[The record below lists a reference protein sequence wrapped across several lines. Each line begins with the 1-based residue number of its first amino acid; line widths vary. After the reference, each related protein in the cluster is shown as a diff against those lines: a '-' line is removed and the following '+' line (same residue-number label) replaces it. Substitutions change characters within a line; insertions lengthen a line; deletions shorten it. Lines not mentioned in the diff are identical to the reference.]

1 MKKTLL
7 LIALLAAT
15 LNTAFAERADSQ
27 KKAEIT
33 ADSLAV
39 DDVTQ
44 VRTLT
49 GNVLLTRGTLIMKA
63 GKAVMRTDPEGYDYV
78 TFTAAPGS
86 LATFRQ
92 KRDGGDFWTEGEAER
107 IEYDNKVEVL
117 KMYSRAK
124 LTKLEGARVTE
135 QVEGAYVSYDSRKE
149 FSKVENSTTGESKP
163 GGGRVKITIEP
174 RRPVA
179 APAPAGK
186 Q

>member
-1 MKKTLL
+1 MKKTSL

-15 LNTAFAERADSQ
+15 FQIAYAERADST

-33 ADSLAV
+33 ADSLAI

-49 GNVLLTRGTLIMKA
+49 GNVLLTRGTMVMKA
-63 GKAVMRTDPEGYDYV
+63 GKAVMRTDPQGYNFV
-78 TFTAAPGS
+78 TFTASAGG

-92 KRDGGDFWTEGEAER
+92 KRDGGDFWVEGEAER
-107 IEYDNKVEVL
+107 IEYDDKTEVL

-124 LTKLEGARVTE
+124 VTKLEGSRVTE
-135 QVEGAYVSYDSRKE
+135 QVEGAFVSYDSRKE
-149 FSKVENSTTGESKP
+149 YFTGENNTSGVSKP
-163 GGGRVKITIEP
+163 GGGRVKITLEP
-174 RRPVA
+174 TIKP

-186 Q
+186 P